1 MRHGAVA
8 LACALVVVTGPALS
22 ACSAASAD
30 SGSTASTTT
39 PPTTGQSAAPTSA
52 ATTATPTA
60 THSGPWSV
68 VALGDSVPSGGGCDC
83 TPYPERSATTLLSVD
98 GEKWVATNDAV
109 GGYTTSDVLEQL
121 ATKPD
126 VAAHV
131 ADADVVEIEIGA
143 NDVGYDSSCGPSVG
157 CYQPTIPTV
166 QRNLDQIVSKVHELT
181 KGRTVLVVLLDY
193 WSVWLGG
200 QYAEAQG
207 DAYVE
212 GAAAVTDNV
221 NAVIK
226 DTATRT
232 GASYVDL
239 RAAFKGPDYTYDE
252 THYLAPDGD
261 HPNAAGHQQ
270 IADAL
275 VGVVNEVL
283 RP

>member
-1 MRHGAVA
+1 M
-8 LACALVVVTGPALS
+8 
-22 ACSAASAD
+22 
-30 SGSTASTTT
+30 
-39 PPTTGQSAAPTSA
+39 
-52 ATTATPTA
+52 
-60 THSGPWSV
+60 
-68 VALGDSVPSGGGCDC
+68 ALGDSVPSGGGCDC
-83 TPYPERSATTLLSVD
+83 TPYPQLSATSLVSAD
-98 GEKWVATNDAV
+98 GENWVATNDAV
-109 GGYTTSDVLEQL
+109 GGYTTSDVLDQL
-121 ATKPD
+121 ATEPE
-126 VAAHV
+126 VSAHV

-143 NDVGYDSSCGPSVG
+143 NDVGYDSSCGPSVS

-166 QRNLDQIVSKVHELT
+166 ERNLDQIVSRVHELA

-200 QYAEAQG
+200 QYAQAQG

-212 GAAAVTDNV
+212 GAAAVTDNI

-226 DTATRT
+226 DIAGRT
-232 GASYVDL
+232 GAAYVDL

-252 THYLAPDGD
+252 THFLAPDGD

-275 VGVVNEVL
+275 VGVVNDIL